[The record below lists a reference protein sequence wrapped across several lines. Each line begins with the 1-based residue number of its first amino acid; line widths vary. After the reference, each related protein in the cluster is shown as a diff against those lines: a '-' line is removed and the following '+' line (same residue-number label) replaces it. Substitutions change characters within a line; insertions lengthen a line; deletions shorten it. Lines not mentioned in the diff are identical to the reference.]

1 LRLKVIRRGFIR
13 DYLRPEPLV
22 NYLGRASVAPSE
34 TLTRDTQS
42 EILAR
47 LPRATNP
54 RVFQGRKASA
64 DELFCQLKLILA
76 RFIARSRASVA
87 SWWQRT
93 WSLTYIREWIRQTM
107 FLDAPKL

>member
-64 DELFCQLKLILA
+64 DELFCQLSKLILA

-87 SWWQRT
+87 SCGK
-93 WSLTYIREWIRQTM
+93 EHGH
-107 FLDAPKL
+107 